1 MKRKIFIIIPFFM
14 LFVVKTK
21 AKEINKTANKIELV
35 TNAVEES
42 PDKNWLYSDLTF
54 RFALGL
60 TSFHGDIMQKQAVNP
75 AFSAHLGIP
84 IKNERYILEVGFIK
98 GSISGKNSSSS
109 VCENPYHTFEGVLIQ
124 HPTEGESFNM
134 EFMEFDINF
143 LMNLSILFDDKIK
156 KRVFKNEKLD
166 LLCKVGIG
174 LNMFRSLSQELE
186 TEQFI
191 NSYGYEWM
199 WQDDFANAG
208 TKKNDHVKEGV
219 FVLGIISKYK
229 ISDKVDINFSV
240 TSRMGNTDKWDA
252 KIKGQNDVFMFY
264 SLGTN
269 FSLGKD

>member
-21 AKEINKTANKIELV
+21 AKEINKTPNKIELS

-42 PDKNWLYSDLTF
+42 SDKNWLYSDLSF
-54 RFALGL
+54 RIAFGL
-60 TSFHGDIMQKQAVNP
+60 TSFHGDIMQKKAVKP
-75 AFSAHLGIP
+75 AFSVHLGIP
-84 IKNERYILEVGFIK
+84 IKNERYSLEVGFIT
-98 GSISGKNSSSS
+98 GSISGQNSFSSL
-109 VCENPYHTFEGVLIQ
+109 CENPYHTIEGVLIE
-124 HPTEGESFNM
+124 HPTEGERFNM

-166 LLCKVGIG
+166 LLCKVGVG
-174 LNMFRSLSQELE
+174 LNMFRSLSKELE

-199 WQDDFANAG
+199 WQDDFSNAG
-208 TKKNDHVKEGV
+208 TKKNNYVKEGV
-219 FVLGIISKYK
+219 FVLGIIAKYK
-229 ISDKVDINFSV
+229 ISDKVDIDFSV
-240 TSRMGNTDKWDA
+240 TSRIGNTDKWDT
-252 KIKGQNDVFMFY
+252 KIKGQNDMFMFY

-269 FSLGKD
+269 FGLGKN